1 MRKTKIIC
9 TLGPAVDN
17 DEKIAKLLEAG
28 MDCARLNFS
37 HGNHQE
43 HRERINRA
51 RRVSGDMRKPLA
63 ILLDTKGPEI
73 RISTF
78 VDGRAVLEE
87 GQQFILDDKKDMP
100 GDATRVGRTCGD
112 LWKSVKPGDQILVD
126 DGKVELAVVKADG
139 GAILCDVIHG
149 GVLKDRKSINVPE
162 VVIPMSFMS
171 ETDKKDILF
180 GIEMK
185 VDFIAASF
193 VRSAEDVREMRKFLN
208 DNGGKNIW
216 IISKVESR
224 QSIANLDEI
233 IEASDGVMVAR
244 GDLGVEIPFSQIP
257 AIQKEIIHKCTL
269 KAKLIVTATQMLES
283 MTKSPRPTRA
293 EVSDV
298 ANAIFDGTDVIML
311 SGETAAGNYPVESVK
326 TMAEIALTTEKF
338 INYNRE
344 FIRDYLSLEKNIAN
358 TICASAYSAARFVG
372 AKAIVA
378 VTRSGRTAKRISD
391 FRPNCPIIAVTLS
404 DVGIRRLCLEWGVHP
419 VASEFKYNANDLFEN
434 ARAKALETGLV
445 KEGDIIV
452 VVTSSDSHM
461 TEVDDILR
469 VCIA

>member
-9 TLGPAVDN
+9 TLGPAVDS
-17 DEKIAKLLEAG
+17 DDKIRQLLEAG

-37 HGNHQE
+37 HGTHEE
-43 HRERINRA
+43 HRERIMRA
-51 RRVSGDMRKPLA
+51 RRVSGDMRRPLA

-73 RISTF
+73 RVKNFT
-78 VDGRAVLEE
+78 DGRAELVE
-87 GQQFILDDKKDMP
+87 GQQFILDDKIDEP
-100 GDATRVGRTCGD
+100 GDSTRVAITYAD
-112 LWKSVKPGDQILVD
+112 LWKSVNPGDQILVD
-126 DGKVELAVVKADG
+126 DGKVELSVVSADG
-139 GAILCDVIHG
+139 GAILCNVIHG
-149 GVLKDRKSINVPE
+149 GVLKDKKSINVPE

-171 ETDKKDILF
+171 ETDKADLLF

-193 VRSAEDVREMRKFLN
+193 VRTADDVREMRAFL
-208 DNGGKNIW
+208 DANGGNDIW

-224 QSIANLDEI
+224 HSIANLDEI
-233 IEASDGVMVAR
+233 IDVSDGIMVAR

-257 AIQKEIIHKCTL
+257 AIQKEMIHKCTL
-269 KAKLIVTATQMLES
+269 KAKIIVTATQMLES

-311 SGETAAGNYPVESVK
+311 SGETAAGSYPVEAVR
-326 TMAEIALTTEKF
+326 TMAEIALTTEKS

-378 VTRSGRTAKRISD
+378 VTRSGRTAKRLSD

-404 DVGIRRLCLEWGVHP
+404 DLGMRRLCLEWGVHP
-419 VASEFKYNANDLFEN
+419 VPSEFKYNANDLFEN
-434 ARAKALETGLV
+434 ARKKAIETGLV

-461 TEVDDILR
+461 ALVDDILR
-469 VCIA
+469 VCYV

>member
-9 TLGPAVDN
+9 TLGPAVDS
-17 DEKIAKLLEAG
+17 DDMIRQLLEAG

-37 HGNHQE
+37 HGTHEE

-51 RRVSGDMRKPLA
+51 RRVSGEMRRPLA

-73 RISTF
+73 RICRF
-78 VDGRAVLEE
+78 DGGKAVLEE
-87 GQQFILDDKKDMP
+87 GQQFVLDDRSDVP
-100 GDATRVGRTCGD
+100 GDNTRVGLTYGD
-112 LWKSVKPGDQILVD
+112 LWKSVSPGDQILVD
-126 DGKVELAVVKADG
+126 DGHVELKVVSADG
-139 GAILCDVIHG
+139 GAIVCDVIHG

-171 ETDKKDILF
+171 ETDKKDLLF

-185 VDFIAASF
+185 VDFVAASF
-193 VRSAEDVREMRKFLN
+193 VRSADDVREMREFL
-208 DNGGKNIW
+208 DANGGQDIW

-224 QSIANLDEI
+224 QSITKLDEI
-233 IEASDGVMVAR
+233 IDISDGIMVAR
-244 GDLGVEIPFSQIP
+244 GDLGVEIPFSRIP
-257 AIQKEIIHKCTL
+257 AIQKEIIHQCTI
-269 KAKLIVTATQMLES
+269 KAKIIVTATQMLES

-311 SGETAAGNYPVESVK
+311 SGETAAGSYPAEAVR
-326 TMAEIALTTEKF
+326 TMAQIAVETEHS

-378 VTRSGRTAKRISD
+378 VTRSGRTAKRLSD

-404 DVGIRRLCLEWGVHP
+404 DLGMRRLCLEWGVHP
-419 VASEFKYNANDLFEN
+419 VPSEFQYNANDLFEN
-434 ARAKALETGLV
+434 ARKKALETGLV
-445 KEGDIIV
+445 KEGDVIV
-452 VVTSSDSHM
+452 VVTSSDSHLSA
-461 TEVDDILR
+461 VDDILR
-469 VCIA
+469 VCYA